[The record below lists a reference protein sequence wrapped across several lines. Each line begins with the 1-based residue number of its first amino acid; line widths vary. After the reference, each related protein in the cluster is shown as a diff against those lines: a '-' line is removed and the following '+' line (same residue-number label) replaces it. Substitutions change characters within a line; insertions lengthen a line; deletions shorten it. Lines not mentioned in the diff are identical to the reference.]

1 MRTPTTKS
9 VSALT
14 IQFLTWVA
22 SRPRTR
28 ADVMD
33 AWRST
38 CPMNSIWEDAVIEG
52 LVSLDPAGNVMVTSL
67 GRVAL
72 ERAAHSGSGQ
82 ANRRM

>member
-1 MRTPTTKS
+1 MRTPTTKP

-28 ADVMD
+28 SDVMD

-38 CPMNSIWEDAVIEG
+38 CPMNSVWEDAVIEG
-52 LVSLDPAGNVMVTSL
+52 LVSLDPAGNVALTTL
-67 GRVAL
+67 GRAAL
-72 ERAAHSGSGQ
+72 ERAAHAGSSQ
-82 ANRRM
+82 TD

>member
-1 MRTPTTKS
+1 MRTPTTKP

-28 ADVMD
+28 SDVMD

-38 CPMNSIWEDAVIEG
+38 CPMNSIWEDAVIDG
-52 LVSLDPAGNVMVTSL
+52 LVSLDPAGNVILTAL
-67 GRVAL
+67 GRVVL
-72 ERAAHSGSGQ
+72 ERAAHSGSEQ
-82 ANRRM
+82 AD

>member
-1 MRTPTTKS
+1 MRTPTTKP

-22 SRPRTR
+22 SAPRR
-28 ADVMD
+28 RSDVMD

-38 CPMNSIWEDAVIEG
+38 CPMNSIWEDAVIDG
-52 LVSLDPAGNVMVTSL
+52 LVSLDPAGNVTLTSL

-72 ERAAHSGSGQ
+72 ERAAHSGSEGSG
-82 ANRRM
+82 

>member
-1 MRTPTTKS
+1 MRTPTTKP
-9 VSALT
+9 VNALT
-14 IQFLTWVA
+14 IQFLGWVA

-52 LVSLDPAGNVMVTSL
+52 LVTLDPAGNV
-67 GRVAL
+67 AL
-72 ERAAHSGSGQ
+72 TPMGQAALDRAAAEQ
-82 ANRRM
+82 AD